1 MMVLKKYHYLLF
13 CALSIIVIFFLFSN
27 KATKDQKENKNE
39 VAIGYD
45 NSIVIGS
52 DNSKIEIIIYSSLT
66 CPHCAKFHNDVLPKI
81 KKEFVETGNAKII
94 LTDFPLDLAALNASK
109 IIHCV
114 KDDSKIKL
122 LDAIYEKQKIW
133 TDGNNIEIINENL
146 KKIVNDLKINNF
158 NFDKCLKDKTSE
170 KVILEGRIKAQ
181 KKYKIDSTPQIIINK
196 KKYNGPNDFTN
207 IAKKIKKLI

>member
-1 MMVLKKYHYLLF
+1 MMPLKKSGYLLLF
-13 CALSIIVIFFLFSN
+13 VLSIVIIFFVSE
-27 KATKDQKENKNE
+27 ATKNPKENKNN

-52 DNSKIEIIIYSSLT
+52 DNSKVEIIIYSSLT

-81 KKEFVETGNAKII
+81 KKEFVETGDAKII

-109 IIHCV
+109 IIHCA

-122 LDAIYEKQKIW
+122 LDTIYEKQKIW
-133 TDGNNIEIINENL
+133 TDGNNIEAINENL

-158 NFDKCLKDKTSE
+158 NFDKCLNDKTSE
-170 KVILEGRIKAQ
+170 KLILEGRIKAQ
-181 KKYKIDSTPQIIINK
+181 EKYKVDSTPQIIINK
-196 KKYNGPNDFTN
+196 KKYDGPTDFTN

>member
-1 MMVLKKYHYLLF
+1 MMALKKSGYLLLF
-13 CALSIIVIFFLFSN
+13 TLSIIIIFFIS
-27 KATKDQKENKNE
+27 KATKNPKENGND
-39 VAIGYD
+39 VVIGYD

-52 DNSKIEIIIYSSLT
+52 DNSKVEIIIYSSLT
-66 CPHCAKFHNDVLPKI
+66 CPHCAKFHNDVLPEI
-81 KKEFVETGNAKII
+81 KKEFVETGDAKII

-109 IIHCV
+109 IIHCA

-122 LDAIYEKQKIW
+122 LDTIYEKQKIW
-133 TDGNNIEIINENL
+133 TDGNNIEAINENL

-158 NFDKCLKDKTSE
+158 NFDKCLNDKISE
-170 KVILEGRIKAQ
+170 ELILEGRIKAQ

-196 KKYNGPNDFTN
+196 KKYNGPTDFIN

>member
-1 MMVLKKYHYLLF
+1 MMPLKKSGYLLLV
-13 CALSIIVIFFLFSN
+13 ALSIIIIFFVS
-27 KATKDQKENKNE
+27 KAAKDPKEKKND
-39 VAIGYD
+39 VAISYD

-52 DNSKIEIIIYSSLT
+52 DDSKVEIIIYSSLT

-81 KKEFVETGNAKII
+81 KKEFVETGDAKII

-109 IIHCV
+109 IIHCA

-122 LDAIYEKQKIW
+122 LDTIYEKQKIW
-133 TDGNNIEIINENL
+133 TDGNNIEAINENL

-158 NFDKCLKDKTSE
+158 NFDQCLNDKTSE
-170 KVILEGRIKAQ
+170 KLILEGRIKAQ
-181 KKYKIDSTPQIIINK
+181 EKYKVDSTPQIIINK
-196 KKYNGPNDFTN
+196 KKYNGPTDFIN

>member
-1 MMVLKKYHYLLF
+1 MMPLKKSGYLLLF
-13 CALSIIVIFFLFSN
+13 VLSIIIIFFVS
-27 KATKDQKENKNE
+27 KAAKDPKEKKND
-39 VAIGYD
+39 VAISYD

-52 DNSKIEIIIYSSLT
+52 DDSKVEIIIYSSLT

-81 KKEFVETGNAKII
+81 KKEFVETGDAKII

-109 IIHCV
+109 IIHCA

-122 LDAIYEKQKIW
+122 LDTIYEKQKIW
-133 TDGNNIEIINENL
+133 TDGNNIEAINENL

-158 NFDKCLKDKTSE
+158 NFEKCLNDKTSE
-170 KVILEGRIKAQ
+170 KLILEGRIKAQ
-181 KKYKIDSTPQIIINK
+181 EKYKVDSTPQIIINK
-196 KKYNGPNDFTN
+196 KKYNGPTDFIN

>member
-1 MMVLKKYHYLLF
+1 MMPLKKSGYLLLV
-13 CALSIIVIFFLFSN
+13 ALSIIIIFFVS
-27 KATKDQKENKNE
+27 KAAKDPKEKKND
-39 VAIGYD
+39 VAISYD

-52 DNSKIEIIIYSSLT
+52 DDSKVEIIIYSSLT

-81 KKEFVETGNAKII
+81 KKEFVETGDAKII

-109 IIHCV
+109 IIHCA

-122 LDAIYEKQKIW
+122 LDTIYEKQKIW

-158 NFDKCLKDKTSE
+158 NFDQCLNDKTSE
-170 KVILEGRIKAQ
+170 KLILEGRIKAQ
-181 KKYKIDSTPQIIINK
+181 EKYKVDSTPQIIINK
-196 KKYNGPNDFTN
+196 KKYDGPTDFTN

>member
-1 MMVLKKYHYLLF
+1 MMPLKKSGYLLLF
-13 CALSIIVIFFLFSN
+13 VLSIIIIFFVSEAAKN
-27 KATKDQKENKNE
+27 PKENKND

-52 DNSKIEIIIYSSLT
+52 DNSKVEIIIYSSLT
-66 CPHCAKFHNDVLPKI
+66 CPHCAKFHNNVLPKI
-81 KKEFVETGNAKII
+81 KKEFVETGDAKII
-94 LTDFPLDLAALNASK
+94 LTDFPLDLASLNASK
-109 IIHCV
+109 IIHCA

-158 NFDKCLKDKTSE
+158 NFDQCLNDKTSE
-170 KVILEGRIKAQ
+170 KLILEGRIKAQ
-181 KKYKIDSTPQIIINK
+181 EKYKIDSTPQIIINK
-196 KKYNGPNDFTN
+196 KKYNGPTDFIN

>member
-1 MMVLKKYHYLLF
+1 MPLKKSGYLLLVV
-13 CALSIIVIFFLFSN
+13 LSIIIIFFVS
-27 KATKDQKENKNE
+27 KAVKDPKENKND
-39 VAIGYD
+39 VATGYD

-52 DNSKIEIIIYSSLT
+52 DNSKVEIIIYSSLT

-81 KKEFVETGNAKII
+81 KKEFVETGDAKII

-109 IIHCV
+109 IIHCA

-122 LDAIYEKQKIW
+122 LDTIYEKQKIW
-133 TDGNNIEIINENL
+133 TDGNNIEAINENL

-158 NFDKCLKDKTSE
+158 NFEKCLNDKTSE
-170 KVILEGRIKAQ
+170 KLILEGRIKAQ
-181 KKYKIDSTPQIIINK
+181 EKYKVDSTPQIIINK
-196 KKYNGPNDFTN
+196 KKYNGPTDFIN

>member
-1 MMVLKKYHYLLF
+1 MMPLKKSGYLLLF
-13 CALSIIVIFFLFSN
+13 ALSIIIIFFIS
-27 KATKDQKENKNE
+27 KAVKDPKENKND
-39 VAIGYD
+39 VTIGYD

-52 DNSKIEIIIYSSLT
+52 DNSKVEIIIYSSLT

-81 KKEFVETGNAKII
+81 KKEFVETGDAKII

-109 IIHCV
+109 IIHCA

-122 LDAIYEKQKIW
+122 LDSIYEKQEIW
-133 TDGNNIEIINENL
+133 TDGSNIEAINENL

-158 NFDKCLKDKTSE
+158 NFDECLNDKTSE
-170 KVILEGRIKAQ
+170 KLILEGRIKAQ
-181 KKYKIDSTPQIIINK
+181 EKYKIDSTPQIIINK
-196 KKYNGPNDFTN
+196 KKYNGPTDFIN